1 MSSDKRK
8 DSRLGI
14 KLEVELHSE
23 EQDLSLQTRDLSNGG
38 VFLTADEINLPP
50 EGSVVEIKIK
60 QAMGDDEPP
69 LVKARV
75 VRIDKDGI
83 ALAFITD
90 E

>member
-1 MSSDKRK
+1 MTDKRK

-14 KLEVELHSE
+14 KLEVELHTK
-23 EQDLSLQTRDLSNGG
+23 EQELSLQTRDLSQGG
-38 VFLTADEINLPP
+38 VYLSAQQSNPP
-50 EGSVVEIKIK
+50 AEGSIVEIKIK
-60 QAMGDDEPP
+60 QALGEDEPP

-75 VRIDKDGI
+75 VRVDSNGI

>member
-1 MSSDKRK
+1 MSDKRK

-23 EQDLSLQTRDLSNGG
+23 EQELSLETRDLSQSG
-38 VFLTADEINLPP
+38 VFLSAQESTLPT
-50 EGSVVEIKIK
+50 EGSIVELRIK
-60 QAMGDDEPP
+60 QALGEEEPP
-69 LVKARV
+69 LVRARV
-75 VRIDKDGI
+75 VRVDNDGI

>member
-1 MSSDKRK
+1 MSDKRK

-23 EQDLSLQTRDLSNGG
+23 EQDLSLETRDLSQSG
-38 VFLTADEINLPP
+38 VFLSAQESNLPS
-50 EGSVVEIKIK
+50 EGSIVELRIK
-60 QAMGDDEPP
+60 QALGEEEPP

-75 VRIDKDGI
+75 VRIDNDGI

>member
-1 MSSDKRK
+1 MSDKRK

-14 KLEVELHSE
+14 KLEVELKTQ
-23 EQDLSLQTRDLSNGG
+23 EQELALETRDLSNSG
-38 VFLTADEINLPP
+38 VFLRAEEVSLPT
-50 EGSVVEIKIK
+50 EGSIVELRIK
-60 QAMGDDEPP
+60 QPLGDSEPP

>member
-1 MSSDKRK
+1 MSDKRK

-14 KLEVELHSE
+14 KLDVELHSE
-23 EQDLSLQTRDLSNGG
+23 EQELSLQTRDLSQSG
-38 VFLTADEINLPP
+38 VFLSAQESSLPA
-50 EGSVVEIKIK
+50 EGSIVELRIK
-60 QAMGDDEPP
+60 QALGEEEPP

-75 VRIDKDGI
+75 VRVDNDGI

>member
-1 MSSDKRK
+1 MSDKRK

-14 KLEVELHSE
+14 KLEVELKTQ
-23 EQDLSLQTRDLSNGG
+23 EQELSLETRDLSNSG
-38 VFLTADEINLPP
+38 VFLTAEEVSLPT
-50 EGSVVEIKIK
+50 EGSIVELRIK
-60 QAMGDDEPP
+60 QPLGDSEPP

-83 ALAFITD
+83 ALAFISD